1 MKGDSR
7 PSTFK
12 TTEVP
17 TEIGPAAAY
26 TKAAQLK
33 RFETILGSE
42 SAAQVYITDKSFLA
56 RGHLA
61 CDADGVFDSWQTATY
76 FYINVVPQWQSMYVF
91 NVFYVVVLFCL
102 ILILNSFYS
111 FDLNSNNG
119 NWKAVEFAVR
129 AKAALLESEVIVFTG
144 AHDVL
149 KLDNKNISLVPGG
162 IFVPKWSWKIL
173 KDPIS
178 NSGIAFLTLNN
189 PFITSNPSMLC
200 TDVCAQY
207 NWSITN
213 SKVFDKGYT
222 VCCEVPDLMNKIAS
236 IPEEA
241 RVTTVMYK

>member
-17 TEIGPAAAY
+17 AKISPATAY

-42 SAAQVYITDKSFLA
+42 SAAQKYITDKSFLA

-61 CDADGVFDSWQTATY
+61 CDADGVFDSWQSATY
-76 FYINVVPQWQSMYVF
+76 YYVNVCPQWQG
-91 NVFYVVVLFCL
+91 
-102 ILILNSFYS
+102 I
-111 FDLNSNNG
+111 NNG

-129 AKAALLESEVIVFTG
+129 AKAADLKREVIVYTG

-149 KLDNKNISLVPGG
+149 KLENKNISLVPEG

-173 KDPIS
+173 KDPQS

-222 VCCEVPDLMNKIAS
+222 VCCEVPDLMNKIAA
-236 IPEEA
+236 IPKEA
-241 RVTTVMYK
+241 RVTNALYK